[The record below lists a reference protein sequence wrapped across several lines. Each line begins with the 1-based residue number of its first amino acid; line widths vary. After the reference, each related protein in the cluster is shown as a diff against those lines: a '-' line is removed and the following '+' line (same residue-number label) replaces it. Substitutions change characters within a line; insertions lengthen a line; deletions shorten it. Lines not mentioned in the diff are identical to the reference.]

1 MSEIKTQSRPYAEAV
16 FETAKADDTLDA
28 WSEDFSLI
36 ELALEDQK
44 MLQLV
49 ETPSISQSE
58 KTSIFCD
65 VFREEVQDKFVNF
78 LAVAGSANR
87 LRLLTDISKNFKE
100 LVAKEKNL
108 KNIRVAS
115 SYRIDKEQLKQ
126 IEAALKKRM
135 KAEVNI
141 VTEIDKSL
149 IGGLKISYDDQVID
163 LSIKNKLEK
172 LKTQLRT

>member
-1 MSEIKTQSRPYAEAV
+1 M
-16 FETAKADDTLDA
+16 
-28 WSEDFSLI
+28 
-36 ELALEDQK
+36 
-44 MLQLV
+44 
-49 ETPSISQSE
+49 
-58 KTSIFCD
+58 
-65 VFREEVQDKFVNF
+65 
-78 LAVAGSANR
+78 
-87 LRLLTDISKNFKE
+87 RLLTDISKNFKE

-108 KNIRVAS
+108 KNITVAS

-135 KAEVNI
+135 KAEVSI

-172 LKTQLRT
+172 LKAQLRT

>member
-1 MSEIKTQSRPYAEAV
+1 MCIR
-16 FETAKADDTLDA
+16 D
-28 WSEDFSLI
+28 
-36 ELALEDQK
+36 
-44 MLQLV
+44 
-49 ETPSISQSE
+49 
-58 KTSIFCD
+58 
-65 VFREEVQDKFVNF
+65 R
-78 LAVAGSANR
+78 
-87 LRLLTDISKNFKE
+87 
-100 LVAKEKNL
+100 EKNL
-108 KNIRVAS
+108 KNITVAS

-135 KAEVNI
+135 KAEVSI

>member
-1 MSEIKTQSRPYAEAV
+1 M
-16 FETAKADDTLDA
+16 
-28 WSEDFSLI
+28 
-36 ELALEDQK
+36 
-44 MLQLV
+44 
-49 ETPSISQSE
+49 
-58 KTSIFCD
+58 
-65 VFREEVQDKFVNF
+65 
-78 LAVAGSANR
+78 
-87 LRLLTDISKNFKE
+87 TDISKNFKE

-108 KNIRVAS
+108 KNITVAS

-135 KAEVNI
+135 KAEVSI

>member
-1 MSEIKTQSRPYAEAV
+1 M
-16 FETAKADDTLDA
+16 
-28 WSEDFSLI
+28 
-36 ELALEDQK
+36 
-44 MLQLV
+44 
-49 ETPSISQSE
+49 
-58 KTSIFCD
+58 
-65 VFREEVQDKFVNF
+65 
-78 LAVAGSANR
+78 
-87 LRLLTDISKNFKE
+87 TDISKNFKE

-135 KAEVNI
+135 KAEVSI

>member
-1 MSEIKTQSRPYAEAV
+1 MSEIRTQSRPYAEAA

-28 WSEDFSLI
+28 WSADFSLI

-49 ETPSISQSE
+49 ETPSISQTE

-65 VFREEVQDKFVNF
+65 VFRDEVQDKFVNF
-78 LAVAGSANR
+78 LTVAGSANR
-87 LRLLTDISKNFKE
+87 LRLLTEISKNFKE

-135 KAEVNI
+135 KAEVSI

-172 LKTQLRT
+172 LKIQLIT

>member
-1 MSEIKTQSRPYAEAV
+1 MSEIRTQSRPYAEAA

-28 WSEDFSLI
+28 WSADFSLI

-65 VFREEVQDKFVNF
+65 VFRDEVQDKFVNF
-78 LAVAGSANR
+78 LAVAGNANR

-126 IEAALKKRM
+126 IEAALKKRL
-135 KAEVNI
+135 KAEVSI

-172 LKTQLRT
+172 LKIQLIT

>member
-1 MSEIKTQSRPYAEAV
+1 M
-16 FETAKADDTLDA
+16 
-28 WSEDFSLI
+28 
-36 ELALEDQK
+36 
-44 MLQLV
+44 
-49 ETPSISQSE
+49 
-58 KTSIFCD
+58 
-65 VFREEVQDKFVNF
+65 
-78 LAVAGSANR
+78 
-87 LRLLTDISKNFKE
+87 RLLIDISKNFKE

-108 KNIRVAS
+108 KNITVAS

-135 KAEVNI
+135 KAEVSI

>member
-1 MSEIKTQSRPYAEAV
+1 M
-16 FETAKADDTLDA
+16 
-28 WSEDFSLI
+28 
-36 ELALEDQK
+36 
-44 MLQLV
+44 
-49 ETPSISQSE
+49 
-58 KTSIFCD
+58 
-65 VFREEVQDKFVNF
+65 
-78 LAVAGSANR
+78 
-87 LRLLTDISKNFKE
+87 
-100 LVAKEKNL
+100 
-108 KNIRVAS
+108 AS

-135 KAEVNI
+135 KAEVSI

>member
-1 MSEIKTQSRPYAEAV
+1 MSEIRTQSRPYAEAA

-28 WSEDFSLI
+28 WSADFSLI

-65 VFREEVQDKFVNF
+65 VFRDEVQDKFLNF
-78 LAVAGSANR
+78 LNVAGSANR

-135 KAEVNI
+135 KVEVNI
-141 VTEIDKSL
+141 FTEIDKSL

>member
-1 MSEIKTQSRPYAEAV
+1 M
-16 FETAKADDTLDA
+16 
-28 WSEDFSLI
+28 
-36 ELALEDQK
+36 
-44 MLQLV
+44 
-49 ETPSISQSE
+49 
-58 KTSIFCD
+58 
-65 VFREEVQDKFVNF
+65 
-78 LAVAGSANR
+78 
-87 LRLLTDISKNFKE
+87 RLLNDISKNFKE

-108 KNIRVAS
+108 KNITVAS

-135 KAEVNI
+135 KAEVSI

>member
-1 MSEIKTQSRPYAEAV
+1 MSEIRTQSRPYAEAA
-16 FETAKADDTLDA
+16 FETAKADDTLDE
-28 WSEDFSLI
+28 WSADFSLT
-36 ELALEDQK
+36 ELALESQK

-49 ETPSISQSE
+49 ETPSISQTE

-65 VFREEVQDKFVNF
+65 LFRGEVQDKFVNF
-78 LAVAGSANR
+78 LAVAGNANR

-108 KNIRVAS
+108 KNITVAS

-126 IEAALKKRM
+126 IEAALKQRM
-135 KAEVNI
+135 KAEVSI

>member
-1 MSEIKTQSRPYAEAV
+1 MTE
-16 FETAKADDTLDA
+16 
-28 WSEDFSLI
+28 
-36 ELALEDQK
+36 
-44 MLQLV
+44 
-49 ETPSISQSE
+49 
-58 KTSIFCD
+58 
-65 VFREEVQDKFVNF
+65 
-78 LAVAGSANR
+78 
-87 LRLLTDISKNFKE
+87 ISKNFKE

-108 KNIRVAS
+108 KNITVAS

-135 KAEVNI
+135 KAEVSI

>member
-1 MSEIKTQSRPYAEAV
+1 M
-16 FETAKADDTLDA
+16 
-28 WSEDFSLI
+28 
-36 ELALEDQK
+36 
-44 MLQLV
+44 
-49 ETPSISQSE
+49 
-58 KTSIFCD
+58 
-65 VFREEVQDKFVNF
+65 
-78 LAVAGSANR
+78 
-87 LRLLTDISKNFKE
+87 RLLTDISINFKE

-108 KNIRVAS
+108 KNITVAS
-115 SYRIDKEQLKQ
+115 SYKIDKEQLKQ

-135 KAEVNI
+135 KAEVSI

>member
-1 MSEIKTQSRPYAEAV
+1 
-16 FETAKADDTLDA
+16 
-28 WSEDFSLI
+28 
-36 ELALEDQK
+36 
-44 MLQLV
+44 
-49 ETPSISQSE
+49 
-58 KTSIFCD
+58 
-65 VFREEVQDKFVNF
+65 
-78 LAVAGSANR
+78 
-87 LRLLTDISKNFKE
+87 LTDISKNFKE

-108 KNIRVAS
+108 KNITVAS

-135 KAEVNI
+135 KAEVSI

>member
-1 MSEIKTQSRPYAEAV
+1 MAA
-16 FETAKADDTLDA
+16 
-28 WSEDFSLI
+28 
-36 ELALEDQK
+36 
-44 MLQLV
+44 
-49 ETPSISQSE
+49 
-58 KTSIFCD
+58 
-65 VFREEVQDKFVNF
+65 
-78 LAVAGSANR
+78 
-87 LRLLTDISKNFKE
+87 ISKNFKE

-108 KNIRVAS
+108 KNITVAS

-135 KAEVNI
+135 KAEVSI

>member
-1 MSEIKTQSRPYAEAV
+1 MSEIRTQSRPYAEAA

-28 WSEDFSLI
+28 WSADFSLI

-65 VFREEVQDKFVNF
+65 VFRDEVQDKFVNF
-78 LAVAGSANR
+78 LTVAGSANR
-87 LRLLTDISKNFKE
+87 LGLLTDISKNFKE

-126 IEAALKKRM
+126 IEAALKQRM
-135 KAEVNI
+135 KAEVSI

-172 LKTQLRT
+172 LKIQLIT

>member
-1 MSEIKTQSRPYAEAV
+1 MA
-16 FETAKADDTLDA
+16 
-28 WSEDFSLI
+28 
-36 ELALEDQK
+36 
-44 MLQLV
+44 
-49 ETPSISQSE
+49 
-58 KTSIFCD
+58 
-65 VFREEVQDKFVNF
+65 
-78 LAVAGSANR
+78 
-87 LRLLTDISKNFKE
+87 DISKNFKE

-108 KNIRVAS
+108 KNITVAS
-115 SYRIDKEQLKQ
+115 SYRIDKEQLTQ

-135 KAEVNI
+135 KAEVSI

>member
-1 MSEIKTQSRPYAEAV
+1 M
-16 FETAKADDTLDA
+16 
-28 WSEDFSLI
+28 
-36 ELALEDQK
+36 
-44 MLQLV
+44 
-49 ETPSISQSE
+49 
-58 KTSIFCD
+58 
-65 VFREEVQDKFVNF
+65 
-78 LAVAGSANR
+78 
-87 LRLLTDISKNFKE
+87 RLLTDISKHFKE

-108 KNIRVAS
+108 KNITVAS

-135 KAEVNI
+135 KAEVSI

>member
-1 MSEIKTQSRPYAEAV
+1 M
-16 FETAKADDTLDA
+16 AKADGTLDE
-28 WSEDFSLI
+28 WSADFSLI

-65 VFREEVQDKFVNF
+65 VFRDEVQDKFVNF

-135 KAEVNI
+135 KAEVSI

>member
-44 MLQLV
+44 MFQLV

-65 VFREEVQDKFVNF
+65 VFRDEVQDKFVNF

>member
-1 MSEIKTQSRPYAEAV
+1 MSEIRTQSRPYAEAA

-28 WSEDFSLI
+28 WSADFSLI

-65 VFREEVQDKFVNF
+65 VFRDEVQDKFVNF
-78 LAVAGSANR
+78 LTVAGSANR

-126 IEAALKKRM
+126 IDAALTKRM
-135 KAEVNI
+135 KAEVSI

-172 LKTQLRT
+172 LKIQLIT

>member
-1 MSEIKTQSRPYAEAV
+1 MI
-16 FETAKADDTLDA
+16 
-28 WSEDFSLI
+28 
-36 ELALEDQK
+36 
-44 MLQLV
+44 
-49 ETPSISQSE
+49 
-58 KTSIFCD
+58 
-65 VFREEVQDKFVNF
+65 
-78 LAVAGSANR
+78 
-87 LRLLTDISKNFKE
+87 DISKNFKE

-108 KNIRVAS
+108 KNITVAS

-135 KAEVNI
+135 KAEVSI

>member
-1 MSEIKTQSRPYAEAV
+1 M
-16 FETAKADDTLDA
+16 
-28 WSEDFSLI
+28 
-36 ELALEDQK
+36 
-44 MLQLV
+44 
-49 ETPSISQSE
+49 
-58 KTSIFCD
+58 
-65 VFREEVQDKFVNF
+65 
-78 LAVAGSANR
+78 
-87 LRLLTDISKNFKE
+87 TDISKNFKE

-108 KNIRVAS
+108 KNITVAS
-115 SYRIDKEQLKQ
+115 SYRIDKEQLTQ

-135 KAEVNI
+135 KAEVSI

>member
-1 MSEIKTQSRPYAEAV
+1 MSEIRTQSRPYAEAA
-16 FETAKADDTLDA
+16 FETAKADGTLDA
-28 WSEDFSLI
+28 WSADFSLI

-65 VFREEVQDKFVNF
+65 VFRDEVQDKFVNF

-135 KAEVNI
+135 KVEVNI
-141 VTEIDKSL
+141 FTEIDKSL

>member
-1 MSEIKTQSRPYAEAV
+1 MSEIRTQSRPYAEAT
-16 FETAKADDTLDA
+16 FEIAKADDTLDE
-28 WSEDFSLI
+28 WSADFSLT
-36 ELALEDQK
+36 ELALESQK

-65 VFREEVQDKFVNF
+65 VFRGEVQDKFVNF
-78 LAVAGSANR
+78 LTVAGSANR
-87 LRLLTDISKNFKE
+87 LRLLIDISKNFKE

-115 SYRIDKEQLKQ
+115 SYRIDKDQLKQ

-135 KAEVNI
+135 KAEVSI